1 MYNEDNIYL
10 LNNEYTTII
19 EYIDAKHVR
28 CICKLCNNEYTTTV
42 SSLKNKSIHKPCYT
56 KIHKIHNSLSI
67 NDNENILEI
76 GPGLGALTSE
86 LLAKNINL
94 TVVEYDQKFVNFLN
108 NCYSKNKNL
117 TVIKGNFLTY
127 KDYSFSKLIGNLPYY
142 ITTEIIEH
150 ILKDFYNFKE
160 GVFMVQNE
168 ALNRILSLKG
178 KDYNALNIMINYG
191 YDVKKLFLV
200 SKNSF
205 FPMPNVDSIVFKI
218 VRKENSDQ
226 KFNLSLLKVSKTLFK
241 LRRKTIYNNLK
252 TIINDENMIKNVL
265 NSVYLK
271 ENMRAEELSVNDFT
285 NLTKELLKLN
295 IISL

>member
-1 MYNEDNIYL
+1 M
-10 LNNEYTTII
+10 LNKEEIKDFFELEFSHAKKELGQNFLIDQKII
-19 EYIDAKHVR
+19 TEIV
-28 CICKLCNNEYTTTV
+28 
-42 SSLKNKSIHKPCYT
+42 
-56 KIHKIHNSLSI
+56 NSLSI

-168 ALNRILSLKG
+168 ALNRLLSLKG

-218 VRKENSDQ
+218 VRKENNDQ

-265 NSVYLK
+265 NSVSLK

>member
-1 MYNEDNIYL
+1 M
-10 LNNEYTTII
+10 LNKEEIKDFFELEFSHAKKELGQNFLIDQKII
-19 EYIDAKHVR
+19 TEIV
-28 CICKLCNNEYTTTV
+28 
-42 SSLKNKSIHKPCYT
+42 
-56 KIHKIHNSLSI
+56 NSLSI

-108 NCYSKNKNL
+108 NCYSKNTNL

-265 NSVYLK
+265 NSVSLK

>member
-1 MYNEDNIYL
+1 M
-10 LNNEYTTII
+10 LNKDEIKDFFELEFSHAKKELGQNFLIDQKII
-19 EYIDAKHVR
+19 TDIV
-28 CICKLCNNEYTTTV
+28 
-42 SSLKNKSIHKPCYT
+42 
-56 KIHKIHNSLSI
+56 NSLSI
-67 NDNENILEI
+67 NENDNILEI
-76 GPGLGALTSE
+76 GPGLGALTGE
-86 LLAKNINL
+86 LLTKNIHL

-108 NCYSKNKNL
+108 NCYSKNTNL

-127 KDYSFSKLIGNLPYY
+127 KDYSFTKLIGNLPYY

-160 GVFMVQNE
+160 GVFMVQSE
-168 ALNRILSLKG
+168 ALNRLLSLKG
-178 KDYNALNIMINYG
+178 KDYNALNLMINYG
-191 YDVKKLFLV
+191 FDVKKLFLV

-218 VRKENSDQ
+218 VKKENSDH
-226 KFNLSLLKVSKTLFK
+226 KFNLALLKVAKTLFK
-241 LRRKTIYNNLK
+241 FRRKTIYNNLK
-252 TIINDENMIKNVL
+252 TIINDESLIKTVINNVF
-265 NSVYLK
+265 LK

>member
-1 MYNEDNIYL
+1 M
-10 LNNEYTTII
+10 LNKEEIKDFFELEFSHAKKELGQNFLIDQKII
-19 EYIDAKHVR
+19 TEIV
-28 CICKLCNNEYTTTV
+28 
-42 SSLKNKSIHKPCYT
+42 
-56 KIHKIHNSLSI
+56 NSLSI

-86 LLAKNINL
+86 LLSKNINL

-168 ALNRILSLKG
+168 ALNRLLSLKG

-218 VRKENSDQ
+218 VRKENNDQ

-265 NSVYLK
+265 NSVSLK

>member
-1 MYNEDNIYL
+1 M
-10 LNNEYTTII
+10 LNKEEIKDFFELEFSHAKKELGQNFLIDQKII
-19 EYIDAKHVR
+19 TEIV
-28 CICKLCNNEYTTTV
+28 
-42 SSLKNKSIHKPCYT
+42 
-56 KIHKIHNSLSI
+56 NSLSI

-108 NCYSKNKNL
+108 NCYSKNTNL

-218 VRKENSDQ
+218 VRKENNDQ

-265 NSVYLK
+265 NSVSLK

>member
-1 MYNEDNIYL
+1 M
-10 LNNEYTTII
+10 LNKEEIKDFFELEFSHAKKELGQNFLIDQKII
-19 EYIDAKHVR
+19 TEIV
-28 CICKLCNNEYTTTV
+28 
-42 SSLKNKSIHKPCYT
+42 
-56 KIHKIHNSLSI
+56 NSLSI

-168 ALNRILSLKG
+168 ALNRLLSLKG

-265 NSVYLK
+265 NSVSLK